1 LSHES
6 LDRLVDRIGEGKV
19 PADILV
25 ELAPFLGRQTLAK
38 VMHLVALG
46 TLDAHTIVELAPFL
60 DRETLEALIRGVYKP
75 EAKS

>member
-1 LSHES
+1 M
-6 LDRLVDRIGEGKV
+6 
-19 PADILV
+19 